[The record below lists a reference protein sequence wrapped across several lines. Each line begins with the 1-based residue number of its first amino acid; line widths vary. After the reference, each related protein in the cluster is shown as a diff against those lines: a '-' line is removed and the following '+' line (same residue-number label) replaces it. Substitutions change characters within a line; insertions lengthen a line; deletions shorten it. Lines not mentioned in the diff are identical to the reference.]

1 MGNYKVFDG
10 TDWLDP
16 CFHDIYF
23 LDQQLGW
30 QILDPNARNI
40 NYHDGTM
47 TAGFPT
53 WKPITCICTCPE
65 FSIPD
70 PTTGK
75 CQALQTPV
83 FPGTPQVIKKASR
96 NAAYNKLG
104 VLLFKSLGDLTAP
117 IFSLPLTYV
126 GSVIKDSASTTVPIL
141 STTESDLWG
150 RDIGASNIPL
160 GRLNNAGVWNRDDT
174 TLVDPGEEFSF
185 NVCFNIATSKEYICA
200 ISGDNYVK
208 LEVALNTI
216 GGVGPYT
223 TIFDGTTSNQGDR
236 CFFNLFAFPITLPSG
251 NHVIR
256 LTGKNFNGPVKSQA
270 AILAEIYDIPLAT
283 FQSTLL
289 KATNVEAD
297 INPYI
302 YFSSKN
308 LIGIATAP
316 SGTLSSEYSCP
327 VGVLDV
333 CAGVPV
339 CRIDVDCLENG
350 GVPIVPPTPQ
360 IDESTEINIWFDD
373 SGSMGSTLSPLETM
387 QSTILQACLIQLY
400 NNDVALYNEKVKVL
414 SMNNTQV
421 TGASTFEAFALCLGA
436 DRNISRTLD
445 PSTNLVI
452 NLVFSDENTP
462 YWYGNAGSPTWDNT
476 VRRGEWGNDASK
488 RYDADIVQVKTNLAN
503 AATQNYDIR
512 GCMFRINTGP
522 NSFQGFR
529 SLVQATFID
538 EGAYTN
544 PYNLSAE
551 FAANIYKYRLD
562 TVAGSTAVYYKNE
575 IVSALNDLGI
585 NLSCP

>member
-53 WKPITCICTCPE
+53 WKPMTCICTCPE
-65 FSIPD
+65 FSTPNPI
-70 PTTGK
+70 TGK
-75 CQALQTPV
+75 CQALQTPM
-83 FPGTPQVIKKASR
+83 FPGTPQIIKKALSEIS
-96 NAAYNKLG
+96 YNKLG
-104 VLLFKSLGDLTAP
+104 IKLFKSLGDLTAP
-117 IFSLPLTYV
+117 VFALPLTYV
-126 GSVIKDSASTTVPIL
+126 GSVVKDSASVAIPVL

-150 RDIGASNIPL
+150 RDTGASNMTL
-160 GRLNNAGVWNRDDT
+160 GRLNNAGVWNRTDT
-174 TLVDPGEEFSF
+174 SQVVGGEEFGF
-185 NVCFNIATSKEYICA
+185 NVCFNIATTKEYICA
-200 ISGDNYVK
+200 IAGDNYVK

-216 GGVGPYT
+216 GGVGPFI
-223 TIFDGTTSNQGDR
+223 TIFDGFTASADTL
-236 CFFNLFAFPITLPSG
+236 CFYHLHAFPITLPAG
-251 NHVIR
+251 NHVIK
-256 LTGKNFNGPVKSQA
+256 LTGKNATTQA
-270 AILAEIYDIPLAT
+270 TSKVSVVAEIYDISLAT

-289 KATNVEAD
+289 KATNVQAD
-297 INPYI
+297 LTPYI

-316 SGTLSSEYSCP
+316 PGTLPSQYVCP
-327 VGVLDV
+327 TGVLDV

-360 IDESTEINIWFDD
+360 IDKSTEINIWFDD
-373 SGSMGSTLSPLETM
+373 SGSMGTTLSPLQTM
-387 QSTILQACLIQLY
+387 QSSILQACLIQLY
-400 NNDVALYNEKVKVL
+400 NNDIALYNEKVKVL
-414 SMNNTQV
+414 KMGSVNVNGV
-421 TGASTFEAFALCLGA
+421 PAFEAFAICLGA
-436 DRNISRTLD
+436 ERNISRTLD

-452 NLVFSDENTP
+452 NLVFSDENDP
-462 YWYGNAGSPTWDNT
+462 YYYGTSNPTWDNT
-476 VRRGEWGNDASK
+476 VRKGYFPAGTVK
-488 RYDADIVQVKTNLAN
+488 RYDTDVVQVKTNIAN
-503 AATQNYDIR
+503 AITQNYDIR
-512 GCMFRINTGP
+512 GCMFRVNTGP
-522 NSFQGFR
+522 ASYSNFR
-529 SLVQATFID
+529 SLVQATFIN
-538 EGAYTN
+538 EGAYTD